1 MFEAQSFNID
11 SHLYVKMH
19 FPLKNERPLSLSSFF
34 FRKDGK
40 SFAEILLEGKGV

>member
-1 MFEAQSFNID
+1 MENFKENRKKTNKC
-11 SHLYVKMH
+11 VKS
-19 FPLKNERPLSLSSFF
+19 KYF